1 MHTIQKKILILLA
14 ASLST
19 PLLANANDDFSEKL
33 LSTKNEAAYYYQ
45 NRYPLKNP
53 YDKLLNNRGVGEED
67 LYGTRNFRAVLNGV
81 VYRGGANNKYNK
93 YGSRSNTN
101 PLPKVGLRNLCEE
114 GFSTAVYLYTTN
126 YDTAAKVTSC
136 KSVLSSNQKLNYV
149 QASPHM
155 TDADARKVLNLIHK
169 RLTSE
174 TDKGPIYV
182 HCWNGWHASGLIS
195 AYTLKQ
201 FCGLSSS
208 QAVSYW
214 NKNTDGNNVGAPY
227 DRLRAKIR
235 AFKPDPKLT
244 IPQEVKAAVC
254 PTI

>member
-1 MHTIQKKILILLA
+1 MNTIQKKILILLA
-14 ASLST
+14 VSFLT
-19 PLLANANDDFSEKL
+19 PLLATANSG
-33 LSTKNEAAYYYQ
+33 AAYYQ
-45 NRYPLKNP
+45 NRFPLKTP
-53 YDKLLNNRGVGEED
+53 YEKLVNNRGDGEED

-93 YGSRSNTN
+93 YGSRSNQN

-114 GFSTAVYLYTTN
+114 GFSTAIYLYTTN
-126 YDTAAKVTSC
+126 YASAPKVTSC
-136 KSVLSSNQKLNYV
+136 SSVLSSNQKLNYI

-155 TDADARKVLNLIHK
+155 TDVDARKVLNLIHK

-174 TDKGPIYV
+174 TDKSPIYM

-201 FCGLSSS
+201 FCGLSGS

-214 NKNTDGNNVGAPY
+214 DKNTDGNNVGAPY

-244 IPQEVKAAVC
+244 ISPEVKAAVC
-254 PTI
+254 PRI